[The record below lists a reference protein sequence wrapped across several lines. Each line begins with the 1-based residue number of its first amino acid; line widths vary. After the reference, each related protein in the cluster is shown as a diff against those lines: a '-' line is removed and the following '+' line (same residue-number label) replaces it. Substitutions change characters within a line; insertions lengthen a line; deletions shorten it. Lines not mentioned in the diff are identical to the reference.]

1 MISSD
6 ERLLFD
12 SNKSE
17 IKQEGQIFLDRVAS
31 ILKDKT
37 KANVIIEG
45 TRIIYKEGERD
56 ATVKLTNT
64 NDQKNALVQ
73 VWLDDGNSAATPED
87 AVSPFIVTPP
97 LAKIPAGRNQAV
109 RITYVG
115 DKMKPDR
122 ESVFWFNML
131 EIPPKSN
138 EPNVLSFAVRTR
150 IKLFYRPKG
159 ILKIPVTHGAKTEWQ
174 WKQSSKGLQVEVF
187 NNSPYHLS
195 YFDVSLDINQT
206 NVVVSGG
213 GMVPSFER
221 FVFDV
226 PDRKEP
232 PSEKI
237 TLKLKAV
244 NDYGGE
250 AASEHVLLPV
260 K

>member
-1 MISSD
+1 MIFNKHIISKFFKHIFFMP
-6 ERLLFD
+6 LLL
-12 SNKSE
+12 SGLASTV
-17 IKQEGQIFLDRVAS
+17 GVAQ
-31 ILKDKT
+31 
-37 KANVIIEG
+37 ANVIIEG
-45 TRIIYKEGERD
+45 TRIIYKEGQRD
-56 ATVKLTNT
+56 VTVKLTNT

-73 VWLDDGNSAATPED
+73 IWLDDGNSAAAPEE

-97 LAKIPAGRNQAV
+97 LAKIPTGRNQAV
-109 RITYVG
+109 RITHVG
-115 DKMKPDR
+115 DQMKPDR
-122 ESVFWFNML
+122 ENVFWFNML

-150 IKLFYRPKG
+150 IKVFYRPKA
-159 ILKIPVTHGAKTEWQ
+159 LQKIPVTHGEKSEWQ
-174 WKQSSKGLQVEVF
+174 WKQSGKGLQVEVF

-195 YFDVSLDINQT
+195 FFEVSLDINQT

-213 GMVPSFER
+213 GMVSPFER

-232 PSEKI
+232 PLEKI

-250 AASEHVLLPV
+250 TLSEHLVLPS

>member
-1 MISSD
+1 MI
-6 ERLLFD
+6 F
-12 SNKSE
+12 NK
-17 IKQEGQIFLDRVAS
+17 QIISTFLNHIFYTALVISGLAGMAGLAR
-31 ILKDKT
+31 
-37 KANVIIEG
+37 ANVVIEG

-64 NDQKNALVQ
+64 NEQKNALVQ
-73 VWLDDGNSAATPED
+73 IWLDDGNPAATPEE
-87 AVSPFIVTPP
+87 AVSPFIITPP

-109 RITYVG
+109 RITFVG
-115 DKMKPDR
+115 NKMKPDR
-122 ESVFWFNML
+122 ENVFWFNML

-150 IKLFYRPKG
+150 VKLFYRPKD
-159 ILKIPVTHGAKTEWQ
+159 ILKTPVTHGEKTEWQ
-174 WKQSSKGLQVEVF
+174 WKRNGKGVQVEVF

-195 YFDVSLDINQT
+195 FFEISLNTNQS
-206 NVVVSGG
+206 NVPVSGG
-213 GMVPSFER
+213 GMVSPFER

-226 PDRKEP
+226 PDLKEFP
-232 PSEKI
+232 AEKI

-250 AASEHVLLPV
+250 TASEHQLLPG